1 MAAMTMQHADF
12 SARIARIEKGTGI
25 SKSTLF
31 VGADEVYS
39 VNYAARARRKESR
52 LANVWYPLSVAM
64 TFVVGALS
72 DLVLRWIDWM
82 TKGVPAVE
90 ADPGYAMVTGFFTA
104 LIVSLILGAI
114 LGIRVSQYLGLRALG
129 IVAGMVGWHNAVHE
143 WPDVFAMAFSPL
155 WVGVVTRMTEP
166 HSIYW
171 LGNSIS
177 F

>member
-1 MAAMTMQHADF
+1 MALMTMQHADF
-12 SARIARIEKGTGI
+12 SARIARIENGTGI

-31 VGADEVYS
+31 VGADEVYR
-39 VNYAARARRKESR
+39 VDYAARGPRRESR
-52 LANVWYPLSVAM
+52 LVNAWYPISVAM

-72 DLVLRWIDWM
+72 DLVVRWIDWM

-90 ADPGYAMVTGFFTA
+90 ADPGYAMVSGFFTA
-104 LIVSLILGAI
+104 MIVSLILGAL
-114 LGIRVSQYLGLRALG
+114 LGIRVGQHVGLRALG
-129 IVAGMVGWHNAVHE
+129 VVAGMVGWHNAVHQ
-143 WPDVFAMAFSPL
+143 WPDLFALAFSPL

-166 HSIYW
+166 QSISW

>member
-1 MAAMTMQHADF
+1 MTMQNADF

-25 SKSTLF
+25 CKSTLF
-31 VGADEVYS
+31 VGMDEVYS
-39 VNYAARARRKESR
+39 VNYAVRGRRRDSR
-52 LANVWYPLSVAM
+52 LANAWYPLSVVM
-64 TFVVGALS
+64 TFVVGAAS
-72 DLVLRWIDWM
+72 DLALRWIDWM

-104 LIVSLILGAI
+104 LIISLILGAL
-114 LGIRVSQYLGLRALG
+114 LGIRVGENLGLRAAG
-129 IVAGMVGWHNAVHE
+129 VVAGMVGWHNAVHE
-143 WPDVFAMAFSPL
+143 WPELFGTAFSPL
-155 WVGVVTRMTEP
+155 WVGAITRMTEP